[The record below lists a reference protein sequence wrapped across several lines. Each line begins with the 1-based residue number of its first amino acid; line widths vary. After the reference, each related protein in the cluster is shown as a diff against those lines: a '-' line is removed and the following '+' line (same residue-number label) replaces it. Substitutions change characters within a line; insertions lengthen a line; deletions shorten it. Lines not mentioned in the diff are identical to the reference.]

1 VRSFET
7 GNMAERYFAGLVY
20 GIRYGLVVVLFLAVA
35 GCIASPPV
43 QEMSDARQAIAV
55 AKEAGAQ
62 ELAAAELG
70 EAEAYLNSAQRKLS
84 ERSYSPARRDALL
97 AKEKALD
104 ALARAE
110 SSVENESH

>member
-1 VRSFET
+1 MSDQR
-7 GNMAERYFAGLVY
+7 FASIVHGM
-20 GIRYGLVVVLFLAVA
+20 RYGLVVVLLLTIA
-35 GCIASPPV
+35 GCVSGPPV

-55 AKEAGAQ
+55 AKEAGAE

-70 EAEAYLNSAQRKLS
+70 EAEAYRISAQSKVS
-84 ERSYSPARRDALL
+84 DHSYSPARRDALL

-110 SSVENESH
+110 SFVEN